1 MSRPVVLLFGA
12 LLWGT
17 FAIVALA
24 HIAFGSPLVPFA
36 AILIVATGVAVYHAW
51 PRELSTAPSEVEAR
65 D

>member
-17 FAIVALA
+17 FAIVAVA
-24 HIAFGSPLVPFA
+24 HIALGNPLVPVA
-36 AILIVATGVAVYHAW
+36 AALIVATGVAVYHAW
-51 PRELSTAPSEVEAR
+51 PRALETAPTEVEAR

>member
-24 HIAFGSPLVPFA
+24 HIAFGNPLVPLA
-36 AILIVATGVAVYHAW
+36 AVLIVATGVAIYHAW
-51 PRELSTAPSEVEAR
+51 PRELTTAPSEVEAR

>member
-17 FAIVALA
+17 FAIVAVA
-24 HIAFGSPLVPFA
+24 HVAFGNPLVPVAA
-36 AILIVATGVAVYHAW
+36 AIIVATGVAVYHAW
-51 PRELSTAPSEVEAR
+51 PRALTTTPIEVEAR

>member
-24 HIAFGSPLVPFA
+24 HIAFGNPLVPLA
-36 AILIVATGVAVYHAW
+36 AILIVATGVAIYHAW
-51 PRELSTAPSEVEAR
+51 PRELTTAPSEVEAR

>member
-24 HIAFGSPLVPFA
+24 HIAFGNPLVPLA
-36 AILIVATGVAVYHAW
+36 AVLIVATGVAIYHAW
-51 PRELSTAPSEVEAR
+51 PRELTTAPSEVEAQ

>member
-24 HIAFGSPLVPFA
+24 HIAFGNPLVPFA
-36 AILIVATGVAVYHAW
+36 AVLIVATGVTVYHAW
-51 PRELSTAPSEVEAR
+51 PRELTTAPSEVEAR

>member
-1 MSRPVVLLFGA
+1 MSRPVVLVFGA

-24 HIAFGSPLVPFA
+24 HIAFGDPLVPFA
-36 AILIVATGVAVYHAW
+36 AVLIVATGVAIYHAW
-51 PRELSTAPSEVEAR
+51 PRAVTTAPNEVEAR